1 MHADYSNVLFCDVLG
16 NNGSSDET
24 VPSITNIDSKSY
36 IIYYIVI
43 LFYILL
49 GTTSNDNTTVL
60 LISDITSTTD
70 IMISITPT
78 SGISNGIYMFNADI
92 AHLLFFSLLSIYF

>member
-24 VPSITNIDSKSY
+24 VPLISKFTY
-36 IIYYIVI
+36 VIYYIVI

-49 GTTSNDNTTVL
+49 GTTSNDETTVF

-70 IMISITPT
+70 IMISVAPT
-78 SGISNGIYMFNADI
+78 SGISNGIYMLNVQVF
-92 AHLLFFSLLSIYF
+92 